1 MPLEL
6 LAEEILIERNLV
18 GDHDV
23 PHGLVLPEPV
33 LQRLAPL
40 LRACPLDGL
49 DEIDDVD
56 EAWARQGQPSPA
68 VFLELQGL
76 PPSRG
81 GSIQPPASCSACRS
95 R

>member
-23 PHGLVLPEPV
+23 PHGLVLPKPV
-33 LQRLAPL
+33 LQRLASL

-49 DEIDDVD
+49 DELDDVD
-56 EAWARQGQPSPA
+56 EARARQGQPSPA
-68 VFLELQGL
+68 VFFRAARL
-76 PPSRG
+76 
-81 GSIQPPASCSACRS
+81 ASVTRREYSAS
-95 R
+95 SFL